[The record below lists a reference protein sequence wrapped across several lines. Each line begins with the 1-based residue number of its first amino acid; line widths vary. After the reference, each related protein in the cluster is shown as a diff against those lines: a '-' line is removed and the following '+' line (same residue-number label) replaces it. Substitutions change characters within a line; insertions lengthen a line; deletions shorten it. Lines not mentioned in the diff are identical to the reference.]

1 MWTYANLLHH
11 LDTIQEHRMVYGL
24 ERIRAGC
31 ERMGHPE
38 RCVPIVHIAGTNGK
52 GSTVAFLL
60 TLLQHAGYCVGTY
73 TSPHLCDF
81 TERIAM
87 DGQPCDGDALA
98 AIAETIVRACHDVSL
113 TYFEFATLL
122 ALCTF
127 AQQRPDIILMETGL
141 GGRLDA
147 TNVASP
153 VAIGITPI
161 SRDHMHLLGDT
172 IEAITREKC
181 GIFKP
186 GVPIVSAPQC
196 PDVTTIIRTTAAEL
210 HAPLTIA
217 TPTDPTLPLGLHGL
231 HQRINAG
238 VAHQLASVLAT
249 QGWRGA
255 DHAVLANTVWPGRC
269 EWLRRDPPLLFDA
282 AHNVAGAQALAKYLH
297 TIRDQRPI
305 ECTIGMME
313 EKEAHG
319 IITALLPVIDRFI
332 TVTPPSP
339 RALPAATLAEI
350 IREMGG
356 SASVDTSDEWVHRC
370 HSAGADAA
378 AIHVVTGSCYLY
390 APLLI
395 ALGGQ

>member
-1 MWTYANLLHH
+1 MWTYPNLLHH

-38 RCVPIVHIAGTNGK
+38 RRVPIVHIAGTNGK
-52 GSTVAFLL
+52 GSTVAFLR
-60 TLLQHAGYCVGTY
+60 TLLQHAGYRVGTY

-87 DGQPCDGDALA
+87 DGCPCDGDAVA
-98 AIAETIVRACHDVSL
+98 AIAETIVHACHDVSL

-127 AQQRPDIILMETGL
+127 AQQRPDIAVIETGL

-147 TNVASP
+147 TNVVSP

-186 GVPIVSAPQC
+186 NVPIVSAPQS
-196 PDVTTIIRTTAAEL
+196 PEVTAIIRATAAEL
-210 HAPLTIA
+210 HAPLTVA
-217 TPTDPTLPLGLHGL
+217 MPTDPSVPLGLHGP
-231 HQRINAG
+231 HQRTNAG
-238 VAHQLASVLAT
+238 VALQLASVLAA
-249 QGWRGA
+249 QGWRSATSTALA
-255 DHAVLANTVWPGRC
+255 DTIWPGRC

-282 AHNVAGAQALAKYLH
+282 AHNVAGAQALAAYLR
-297 TIRDQRPI
+297 TIRDGRII

-319 IITALLPVIDRFI
+319 IIATLLPVIDRFT
-332 TVTPPSP
+332 TVTTPSP
-339 RALPAATLAEI
+339 RALPAETLAGI

-356 SASVDTSDEWVHRC
+356 VARGDASDEWARRVYR
-370 HSAGADAA
+370 AA
-378 AIHVVTGSCYLY
+378 TNTLSVVTGSCYLY
-390 APLLI
+390 APLKNVWKCL
-395 ALGGQ
+395 